1 MQILDPRG
9 MQDICNNQHE
19 APNDRKDIFC
29 FLSLTF
35 SFHNFETHF
44 VFLLEEITREK
55 IQNSIYCLFISCFNL
70 LIKKKRVQDKKN
82 PQG

>member
-1 MQILDPRG
+1 MKRDQNIVSAWV
-9 MQDICNNQHE
+9 QDICNIQHE

-35 SFHNFETHF
+35 SFHNFEAHF

-55 IQNSIYCLFISCFNL
+55 IQKTIYFLFISCFNL
-70 LIKKKRVQDKKN
+70 LIKKKTSSR
-82 PQG
+82 